1 MLGPNSDAKGDPYY
15 SVDPATNMV
24 EFSSGIPM
32 VPHVHGGHTPTQYDG
47 TPEQW
52 FTSGG
57 QQGVDNAGTTFAYPN
72 DQEAATI
79 WYHDHAMG
87 ITRLNVYAGLAGFYI
102 VHDTNENALIANHT
116 LPDEKYDVPLAI
128 QDRLFTADGQLYYPA
143 DVEEGT
149 TAQEPS
155 VHPEF
160 FGNVML
166 VNGQAWP
173 VLDVEPRMY
182 RFRIVDGSQAR
193 FYNLQLDELKGTPH
207 MNFFQVG
214 TDGGLLES
222 PDKLKELL
230 IGPGERADIVVDFS
244 KLAGKTI
251 LMKNNANAPYPS
263 GDPDDPQ
270 TTGQIMA
277 FRVSKPLDTTIPD
290 ATLKSNSKLNKIIPL
305 KGKDVT
311 TTRQL
316 GLFETTD
323 QYGH

>member
-1 MLGPNSDAKGDPYY
+1 
-15 SVDPATNMV
+15 
-24 EFSSGIPM
+24 M
-32 VPHVHGGHTPTQYDG
+32 VPHVHGGHTPAQFDG

-116 LPDEKYDVPLAI
+116 LPDEKYDIPLAI
-128 QDRLFTADGQLYYPA
+128 QDRQFTADGQLYYPA
-143 DVEEGT
+143 DLEEGT
-149 TAQEPS
+149 TAQYPS

-160 FGNVML
+160 FGDVML

-193 FYNLQLDELKGTPH
+193 FYNLQLDELKGSPH

-222 PDKLKELL
+222 PEKLKELL
-230 IGPGERADIVVDFS
+230 IGPGERADIVIDFS

-270 TTGQIMA
+270 HDG
-277 FRVSKPLDTTIPD
+277 PDHGIPREQAARHD
-290 ATLKSNSKLNKIIPL
+290 DP
-305 KGKDVT
+305 GCDPEG
-311 TTRQL
+311 QL
-316 GLFETTD
+316 GAEQDHPAQGQGRHHDETIGPLRD
-323 QYGH
+323 HRSVWAPDPEARRC